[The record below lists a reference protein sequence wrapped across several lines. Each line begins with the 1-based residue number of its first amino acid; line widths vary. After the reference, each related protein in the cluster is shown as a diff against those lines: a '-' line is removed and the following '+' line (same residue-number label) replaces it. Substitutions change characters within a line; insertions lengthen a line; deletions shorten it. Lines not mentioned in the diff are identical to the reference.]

1 MKMLIRDTNEIKE
14 MKKVGDNLWLDESNN
29 DIYHSE
35 EVMPVREHEIDA
47 SELVNLLNNIKEAKQ
62 ANQEGL
68 YVAFRSAATMET
80 IKKRPFIGKRQL
92 AKRIDNYCEIAFD
105 KKQLK
110 NI

>member
-1 MKMLIRDTNEIKE
+1 MLIRETNEIKE

-29 DIYHSE
+29 EIYNSE

-47 SELVNLLNNIKEAKQ
+47 SQLMNLLENLKDAKQ
-62 ANQEGL
+62 ANKEGL
-68 YVAFRSAATMET
+68 YTAFRSAATMET